1 MADKNKK
8 VVNTEEQNRVVNPRD
23 KDYNPDDRERASS
36 STESS
41 ASTPASGT
49 ANPETEKP
57 DGGSEVERP
66 HRIEGEDADDIE
78 RKIPNM

>member
-1 MADKNKK
+1 MNDKNKK
-8 VVNTEEQNRVVNPRD
+8 VVNTEEQNRIVNPGG
-23 KDYNPDDRERASS
+23 KDYSGKKEETGLSGEPQPSS
-36 STESS
+36 STD
-41 ASTPASGT
+41 
-49 ANPETEKP
+49 NPETEKP